1 MCEMCREE
9 QLVLSLLITITVP
22 VFLKVSFV
30 FTSVFAQTPLRKVL
44 VCKKSAIKT
53 SQGPGLPFSLN
64 ICNISKIPGCLI
76 NSLCNKIQ
84 SCNMNTGCGLFCL
97 FLQP

>member
-1 MCEMCREE
+1 MCREE

-44 VCKKSAIKT
+44 IACCCAKSL
-53 SQGPGLPFSLN
+53 Q
-64 ICNISKIPGCLI
+64 SKPPKALA
-76 NSLCNKIQ
+76 
-84 SCNMNTGCGLFCL
+84 FL
-97 FLQP
+97 FL

>member
-30 FTSVFAQTPLRKVL
+30 FTSVNA
-44 VCKKSAIKT
+44 T
-53 SQGPGLPFSLN
+53 SYFVSVY
-64 ICNISKIPGCLI
+64 KEAVE
-76 NSLCNKIQ
+76 
-84 SCNMNTGCGLFCL
+84 
-97 FLQP
+97 